1 MYGINFRCKQSKG
14 LNGKTYFWYL
24 VLRDTI
30 TIKMKK
36 RTLKTM
42 VFLCFVL
49 GTSGMLAQNYEP
61 TEQPVKKHTVM
72 EQYEPDM
79 ILSVDEREQLKEKHK
94 NLIAKRKSVL
104 DTLDISERRRQ
115 RLLRVLSK
123 SPFSNELNKAMA
135 DIEFEDETDN
145 Q

>member
-1 MYGINFRCKQSKG
+1 MY
-14 LNGKTYFWYL
+14 
-24 VLRDTI
+24 
-30 TIKMKK
+30 IKMKK
-36 RTLKTM
+36 RTLNA
-42 VFLCFVL
+42 VGFLCFVL
-49 GTSGMLAQNYEP
+49 GTNGMLAQNYEP
-61 TEQPVKKHTVM
+61 TKELVKKHTVM